1 MRSNSKLLKVVARK
15 SVPLSVLFISMLVA
29 YLATS
34 SLLEAIRPSGA
45 GIPRAESPGSNT
57 PTNPFASADG
67 THLIAFVITASDCG
81 WSSQPR
87 TMRALGSIRER
98 MRSAHGER
106 YAHVGVVGVA
116 IDEEPEAGLRFLS
129 EIGGGEVRTA
139 FDQIAIG
146 GSWLNEHL
154 VRFVWREGIAEAAT
168 PQVIVVERLVDT
180 KSYLSDY
187 TIRTGD
193 DKVVATPSGSSDILQ
208 WLEQGLPLDDVND
221 DRRGGP
227 PRGSLAP

>member
-1 MRSNSKLLKVVARK
+1 MRSNSKLLELVARK
-15 SVPLSVLFISMLVA
+15 SVPLSVLLVAMLVA

-34 SLLEAIRPSGA
+34 SLLEAIRPSGT
-45 GIPRAESPGSNT
+45 GTPSAESPGSDT
-57 PTNPFASADG
+57 PTNPFSSVDG

-81 WSSQPR
+81 WSSQTR
-87 TMRALGSIRER
+87 TMEALGSIRER
-98 MRSAHGER
+98 MQSAHGAR

-116 IDEEPEAGLRFLS
+116 IDEEPETGLTFLS
-129 EIGGGEVRTA
+129 EIAGGKVRTA

-168 PQVIVVERLVDT
+168 PQVILVERPVDT

-193 DKVVATPSGSSDILQ
+193 DKVVATLSGSSAILQ
-208 WLEQGLPLDDVND
+208 WLVEGLPLDDVND
-221 DRRGGP
+221 DRRGGL

>member
-1 MRSNSKLLKVVARK
+1 MRSNGKLLKLVARK
-15 SVPLSVLFISMLVA
+15 LVPLSVLFVSILVA
-29 YLATS
+29 YLATT

-45 GIPRAESPGSNT
+45 GTPRAASPGSDT
-57 PTNPFASADG
+57 PSNPFASVDG
-67 THLIAFVITASDCG
+67 AHLIAFVITASDCA
-81 WSSQPR
+81 WSSQTR
-87 TMRALGSIRER
+87 TMEALGSIRER
-98 MRSAHGER
+98 MRSAYGAR

-116 IDEEPEAGLRFLS
+116 IDEEPETGLTFLS

-193 DKVVATPSGSSDILQ
+193 DRVVATPSGSSAILQ
-208 WLEQGLPLDDVND
+208 WLEQGLPLDNAND
-221 DRRGGP
+221 DRRGG
-227 PRGSLAP
+227 SLAP